1 MPVGGAIVRAL
12 YTHRPRVCRMC
23 RMCRTCRVVAPPS
36 GQRAKA
42 MQRRARAMR
51 ERADAHGIFDPAV
64 NRLRASSA
72 CLCELHR
79 SASAEGLREVRSA
92 ARQELVLNPN
102 PHPHPHPHPNPNP
115 NQVRSAA
122 RQELVLGLPF
132 EDEAALKVAATR
144 AFTSTPPLP

>member
-23 RMCRTCRVVAPPS
+23 RMCRTCRVVAAPS

-51 ERADAHGIFDPAV
+51 ERADSHGIFDPAV

-92 ARQELVLNPN
+92 ARQELVL
-102 PHPHPHPHPNPNP
+102 
-115 NQVRSAA
+115 
-122 RQELVLGLPF
+122 GLPF

-144 AFTSTPPLP
+144 ASTSTPPSP

>member
-51 ERADAHGIFDPAV
+51 ERADEHGIFDPAV

-92 ARQELVLNPN
+92 ARQELVL
-102 PHPHPHPHPNPNP
+102 
-115 NQVRSAA
+115 
-122 RQELVLGLPF
+122 GLPF

-144 AFTSTPPLP
+144 ASTSTPPSP